1 MVRANNR
8 HPKGNTMKL
17 TRRELALGTIAAAT
31 IPAQARAEAEPIRIG
46 WLAALTGPLASPSI
60 GFDRGVRF
68 ATDEINAKGG
78 INGRKIE
85 LVVRDTQGDPTKA
98 VNATQEVISRF
109 KVHAIWGPT
118 NSGELLATTPIM
130 ARAKV
135 PSLVAGVVNSLI
147 DPTKYPNAFR
157 VTPSN
162 IQWDAAVR
170 NYTIEKV
177 KAKKVAVVADATG
190 YGTAALADS
199 VAGFKAANIE
209 VVYSATIDPA
219 QPDVSPDILR
229 MKNAGA
235 DAIVAWTVSS
245 GLAARLMNARAEAG
259 WDVPIVGHPAMGTGE
274 IGKLVTKPAN
284 WDKVYI
290 IGYKSCSFDDAGKLP
305 ARTQAFVDAAKG
317 KFPLNDTS
325 LWWVVSGVD
334 SIRLIAEAV
343 EKTGS
348 SDADKIIG
356 YWNTLTNWPGLY
368 GTYSF
373 SSTEHNGFHTDD
385 IVLQRA
391 YSQHDGAFALAPGYA

>member
-1 MVRANNR
+1 MTLSRRDLAKGALVAAGAASLPARVRA
-8 HPKGNTMKL
+8 
-17 TRRELALGTIAAAT
+17 ADV
-31 IPAQARAEAEPIRIG
+31 EPIRIG

-60 GFDRGVRF
+60 GFDRGVQW
-68 ATDEINAKGG
+68 ATNEINAKGG
-78 INGRKIE
+78 IQGRKIE
-85 LVVRDTQGDPTKA
+85 LVIRDTQGDPTKA

-147 DPTKYPNAFR
+147 DPVKFPNAFR
-157 VTPSN
+157 VTPANS
-162 IQWDAAVR
+162 QWDEAVR
-170 NYTIEKV
+170 NYAMKVV
-177 KAKKVAVVADATG
+177 KAKKVAVFGDATG
-190 YGTAALADS
+190 YGTAARDDS
-199 VAGFKAANIE
+199 VAGFTKAGVE
-209 VVYSATIDPA
+209 VVYSGVIDPA
-219 QPDVSPDILR
+219 LPDIMPEVLR

-235 DAIVAWTVSS
+235 EAIIPWTVSS
-245 GLAARLMNARAEAG
+245 GLAARLMNARAEAN
-259 WDVPIVGHPAMGTGE
+259 WDVPIVGHPVLGTGE

-284 WDKVYI
+284 WEKVYI
-290 IGYKSCSFDDAGKLP
+290 IGYKSCSFDAAGKLP
-305 ARTQAFVDAAKG
+305 PRTQAFVDSVQG
-317 KFPLNDTS
+317 KMPLQDTS

-356 YWNTLTNWPGLY
+356 YWNTLKNWPGLY

-373 SSTEHNGFHTDD
+373 SPTDHNGYQTEE
-385 IVLQRA
+385 IVMQRA
-391 YSQHDGAFALAPGYA
+391 NSAHDGAFGLAPGYA

>member
-1 MVRANNR
+1 M
-8 HPKGNTMKL
+8 PL
-17 TRRELALGTIAAAT
+17 TRRDFALSAIAASGASSLGRT
-31 IPAQARAEAEPIRIG
+31 ARAEAEPIRIG

-60 GFDRGVRF
+60 GFDRGVRW

-78 INGRKIE
+78 IHGRKIE

-118 NSGELLATTPIM
+118 NSGELLATSPIM
-130 ARAKV
+130 ARAKM

-147 DPTKYPNAFR
+147 DTTKYPNAFR

-162 IQWDAAVR
+162 NQWDAAVR
-170 NYTIEKV
+170 NYTINQM

-190 YGTAALADS
+190 YGTAAHDDS
-199 VAGFKAANIE
+199 VAGFKKAGIE
-209 VVYSATIDPA
+209 VVYSGTIDPA
-219 QPDVSPDILR
+219 QPDVTPDLLR

-235 DAIVAWTVSS
+235 EALVVWTVST
-245 GLAARLMNARAEAG
+245 GLASRLMNARAALK
-259 WDVPIVGHPAMGTGE
+259 WDVPIVGHPVMGSGDV
-274 IGKLVTKPAN
+274 GKLVTKPEN

-290 IGYKSCSFDDAGKLP
+290 IGYKSCSFDDKGKLP
-305 ARTQAFVDAAKG
+305 PRTQAFVEAVQG
-317 KFPLNDTS
+317 KFALNDTS

-348 SDADKIIG
+348 SDSDKIIG

-373 SSTEHNGFHTDD
+373 TPTEHNGFQTDE
-385 IVLQRA
+385 IVMQRA
-391 YSQHDGAFALAPGYA
+391 NSQHDGAFSLAPGYA

>member
-1 MVRANNR
+1 MS
-8 HPKGNTMKL
+8 L
-17 TRRELALGTIAAAT
+17 TRRGFTLSAMAASSLASTS
-31 IPAQARAEAEPIRIG
+31 ARADAEPIRIG

-60 GFDRGVRF
+60 GFDRGVQW
-68 ATDEINAKGG
+68 ATNEINAKGG
-78 INGRKIE
+78 VNGRKIE

-130 ARAKV
+130 ARAKM
-135 PSLVAGVVNSLI
+135 PSLVAGVVNTLI
-147 DPTKYPNAFR
+147 DPAKYPNAFR

-162 IQWDAAVR
+162 EQWDTAVR
-170 NYTIEKV
+170 NYTLKIV

-199 VAGFKAANIE
+199 VAGFKAAGAD
-209 VVYSATIDPA
+209 VVYSGTIDPA
-219 QPDVSPDILR
+219 QPDVTPDMLR

-235 DAIVAWTVSS
+235 EALVIWTVSTGMAS
-245 GLAARLMNARAEAG
+245 RLMNARAELK
-259 WDVPIVGHPAMGTGE
+259 WDVPIVGHPVLGSGDIA
-274 IGKLVTKPAN
+274 KLVTKPEN

-290 IGYKSCSFDDAGKLP
+290 IGYKSCSFDDKGKLP
-305 ARTQAFVDAAKG
+305 PRTQAFVDAVQG

-356 YWNTLTNWPGLY
+356 YWNTLKSWPGLY

-373 SSTEHNGFHTDD
+373 SPTDHNGYQTDE
-385 IVLQRA
+385 IVMRRA
-391 YSQHDGAFALAPGYA
+391 NSQHDGAFALAPGYA

>member
-1 MVRANNR
+1 MSLSRRDFALSAIAASGVATLPAQVRA
-8 HPKGNTMKL
+8 
-17 TRRELALGTIAAAT
+17 AD
-31 IPAQARAEAEPIRIG
+31 AEPIRIG

-78 INGRKIE
+78 VHGRKIE

-130 ARAKV
+130 ARAKM

-147 DPTKYPNAFR
+147 DPVKYPNAFR

-162 IQWDAAVR
+162 GQWDDAVR
-170 NYTIEKV
+170 NYTMKVV
-177 KAKKVAVVADATG
+177 KAKKVAVFGDATG
-190 YGTAALADS
+190 YGTAARDDS
-199 VAGFKAANIE
+199 VAGFTKAGVE
-209 VVYSATIDPA
+209 VVYSAVIDPA
-219 QPDVSPDILR
+219 LPDVMPEVLR

-235 DAIVAWTVSS
+235 EAIVPWTVSS
-245 GLAARLMNARAEAG
+245 GLAARLMNARAELK
-259 WDVPIVGHPAMGTGE
+259 WDVPIVGHPALGTGE
-274 IGKLVTKPAN
+274 IGKLVTKPEN
-284 WDKVYI
+284 WEKVYI
-290 IGYKSCSFDDAGKLP
+290 IGYKSCSFDAAGKLP
-305 ARTQAFVDAAKG
+305 PRTQTFIDSVQG
-317 KFPLNDTS
+317 KFALADTS

-373 SSTEHNGFHTDD
+373 SPTDHNGYHTDE
-385 IVLQRA
+385 IVMQRA
-391 YSQHDGAFALAPGYA
+391 NSAHNGAFALAPGYA